1 MNKRVLYFN
10 FISVFIAL
18 LLMSIVSFFAI
29 YQNNI
34 NKSEKQIENYL
45 NVTIALYE
53 NYGDTY
59 ETNPSSL
66 NTYIK
71 SLDENLRLTILSSS
85 GDVLYD
91 SASNTTESHHD
102 RDEFLTQNK
111 VFIRYS
117 NTLQRRMMYIA
128 SKPANYDVVVRLAL
142 PLGDINKNNLFFL
155 VILLQ
160 VLLIYVLVVVGSV
173 FYYKHALKPFTDS
186 LNELAKIAGGP
197 IDYAIDDPKLL
208 SMQVNEIKETL
219 NKHLEIIE
227 DERTKL
233 STILDVMKTGVL
245 VLDNNKVIHAN
256 KTVISYF
263 NLDSLISLEL
273 FVNSKLKGKIDYD
286 TSTSFIET
294 INRKDYLF
302 EVQPYKSV
310 WLKKGLIISVIDITE
325 EIKLEKTKKEF
336 FQNASH
342 ELKSPLTIIKGNLEL
357 ITEGISDNVNEIL
370 NKSISEI
377 DSMNNLIN
385 QMLDVSILESKEIKK
400 PSKFLIKDFVNNIL
414 NDYEVKIKEK
424 DLHVK
429 VTLDDSIALIEEK
442 DLHMLLNNL
451 IDNAIKYNKKKGKI
465 IITLE
470 NQKLIIKDTG
480 LGINKTEINRIYER
494 FYRGSDETVKKISGS
509 GLGLAIVKHIC
520 QTYNIKVTL
529 HSIED
534 EETQFTLIFPIK

>member
-1 MNKRVLYFN
+1 M
-10 FISVFIAL
+10 
-18 LLMSIVSFFAI
+18 
-29 YQNNI
+29 
-34 NKSEKQIENYL
+34 
-45 NVTIALYE
+45 
-53 NYGDTY
+53 
-59 ETNPSSL
+59 
-66 NTYIK
+66 
-71 SLDENLRLTILSSS
+71 
-85 GDVLYD
+85 
-91 SASNTTESHHD
+91 
-102 RDEFLTQNK
+102 
-111 VFIRYS
+111 
-117 NTLQRRMMYIA
+117 
-128 SKPANYDVVVRLAL
+128 
-142 PLGDINKNNLFFL
+142 
-155 VILLQ
+155 
-160 VLLIYVLVVVGSV
+160 
-173 FYYKHALKPFTDS
+173 
-186 LNELAKIAGGP
+186 
-197 IDYAIDDPKLL
+197 
-208 SMQVNEIKETL
+208 
-219 NKHLEIIE
+219 
-227 DERTKL
+227 
-233 STILDVMKTGVL
+233 MKTGVL

-494 FYRGSDETVKKISGS
+494 FYREAMKLLKRLV
-509 GLGLAIVKHIC
+509 V
-520 QTYNIKVTL
+520 QV
-529 HSIED
+529 
-534 EETQFTLIFPIK
+534 

>member
-18 LLMSIVSFFAI
+18 LLMSVVSFFTI

-34 NKSEKQIENYL
+34 IKSERQIENYL

-59 ETNPSSL
+59 ESDPSSL
-66 NTYIK
+66 NNYIK

-85 GDVLYD
+85 GEVLYD
-91 SASNTTESHHD
+91 SSSNTTESHAD
-102 RDEFLTQNK
+102 REEFLTQNK
-111 VFIRYS
+111 VFIRFS
-117 NTLQRRMMYIA
+117 NTLRQRMMYIA
-128 SKPANYDVVVRLAL
+128 SKPANYDVVIRLAL

-160 VLLIYVLVVVGSV
+160 VLLVYVLVVVGSV
-173 FYYKHALKPFTDS
+173 FYYRHALKPFTDS
-186 LNELAKIAGGP
+186 LNELAKLAGGP
-197 IDYAIDDPKLL
+197 KNYAIDDPKLL
-208 SMQVNEIKETL
+208 SMQVTEIKETL
-219 NKHLEIIE
+219 NKHLDIIE

-245 VLDNNKVIHAN
+245 VLDNDKVIHAN
-256 KTVISYF
+256 KTVIRYF
-263 NLDSLISLEL
+263 NLDTIVALEL
-273 FVNSKLKGKIDYD
+273 FVNSTIKNKIDYD
-286 TSTSFIET
+286 IATSFIET
-294 INRKDYLF
+294 INQKDYLF
-302 EVQPYKSV
+302 EVVPYKST
-310 WLKKGLIISVIDITE
+310 WLKKGLIISVTDITE

-357 ITEGISDNVNEIL
+357 ITEGISDNVDEIL
-370 NKSISEI
+370 NKTISEI
-377 DSMNNLIN
+377 DSMNKLIN

-400 PSKFLIKDFVNNIL
+400 PSSFLIKDFVNNIL
-414 NDYEVKIKEK
+414 DDYEVKIQEK
-424 DLHVK
+424 NLQVK
-429 VTLDDSIALIEEK
+429 VSLDDSKALIEEK

-451 IDNAIKYNKKKGKI
+451 IDNAIKYNKKKGSLT
-465 IITLE
+465 ITLE
-470 NQKLIIKDTG
+470 KQKLIIKDTG
-480 LGINKTEINRIYER
+480 LGINKAEINRIYER

-529 HSIED
+529 HSIEN
-534 EETQFTLIFPIK
+534 EETQFTLVFPK